1 MARSKKLKHTF
12 EIVKP
17 DVKQS
22 AYLLLWYRE
31 LDIRRN
37 EAGSLSVDLEDIEKS
52 SGASAWTTLSAAK
65 RSAAATVGR
74 SRLTWTEKEEDGTK
88 VWSSS
93 YDEKVSE

>member
-52 SGASAWTTLSAAK
+52 SGQRSLLPSAAQPLPSDGRGLHGLRRK
-65 RSAAATVGR
+65 RTAPRCGR
-74 SRLTWTEKEEDGTK
+74 LPTTRR
-88 VWSSS
+88 
-93 YDEKVSE
+93 